1 MLLSFVYLA
10 FVSLLKLLIRSRR
23 SVQVKDIELIVLRHQ
38 LDVLRRQVERPRLRS
53 SDRAFLAA
61 ASRLLPPRRRHGLL
75 VTPQTLLRW
84 HRELVRRRWTY
95 AREARAAVDRRGEA
109 RARAA
114 ARAREPALGLPADR
128 RRAQKLGLAVSPS
141 TVRRLLASA
150 GLGPAPRRSGP
161 SWREF
166 LRAQAASIVACDF
179 FTVET
184 AFLRRYYVL
193 FFIELQSRRVH
204 LAGCTAHPS
213 GRWVAQ
219 QARNLALAGR
229 LENARFLIHDRDSK
243 FVAAF
248 DEVFR
253 SEGIR
258 VILTPFR
265 APQANA
271 YAERFVRTV
280 RAGVPRLATDPRTA
294 PARPGPAR
302 LRRALQPRAPA
313 PGARALS
320 ASPGRADAATGRR
333 CAGQAQGSTRRPR
346 ARVLPGSGLMEQGFG
361 TLQGFEPTSRLTTA
375 NGFRDRWSARRATSH
390 VVRGP
395 G

>member
-1 MLLSFVYLA
+1 VD
-10 FVSLLKLLIRSRR
+10 IR
-23 SVQVKDIELIVLRHQ
+23 
-38 LDVLRRQVERPRLRS
+38 
-53 SDRAFLAA
+53 AC
-61 ASRLLPPRRRHGLL
+61 
-75 VTPQTLLRW
+75 
-84 HRELVRRRWTY
+84 
-95 AREARAAVDRRGEA
+95 EARAAVDRRREA

-114 ARAREPALGLPADR
+114 SRAENPRWGYQRISGELS
-128 RRAQKLGLAVSPS
+128 KLGLSVSPN
-141 TVRRLLASA
+141 TVRRLLARA

-204 LAGCTAHPS
+204 LAGCSAHPS

-219 QARNLALAGR
+219 QARNLNFSGALGDVS
-229 LENARFLIHDRDSK
+229 FLIHDRDSK

-258 VILTPFR
+258 VILTPPR

-271 YAERFVRTV
+271 YAERFVRTA
-280 RAGVPRLATDPRTA
+280 RTECLDWLLILGPRQLERVLRVFVEHYNSE
-294 PARPGPAR
+294 RPH
-302 LRRALQPRAPA
+302 RALGRCPPTRPQTTPPPP
-313 PGARALS
+313 PGAAVKR
-320 ASPGRADAATGRR
+320 
-333 CAGQAQGSTRRPR
+333 
-346 ARVLPGSGLMEQGFG
+346 
-361 TLQGFEPTSRLTTA
+361 
-375 NGFRDRWSARRATSH
+375 RDRLGGLLHEYYRAAA
-390 VVRGP
+390 
-395 G
+395 